1 MYIISIKSN
10 GREKSGVSSLK
21 SIWIWPASE
30 IRQKPVLIER
40 RLRSWTIEYN
50 IKWNQPYLSRGS
62 NSLNSASGQ
71 TKSIAYRGAG
81 DQIMEE

>member
-62 NSLNSASGQ
+62 NSLNSASVYF
-71 TKSIAYRGAG
+71 I
-81 DQIMEE
+81 